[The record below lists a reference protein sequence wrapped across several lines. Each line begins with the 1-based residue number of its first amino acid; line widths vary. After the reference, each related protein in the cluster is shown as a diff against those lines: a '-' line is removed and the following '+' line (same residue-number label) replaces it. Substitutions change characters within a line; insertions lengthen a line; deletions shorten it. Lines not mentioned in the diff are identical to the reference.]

1 MRTFQKRAQTL
12 VKATVQLQSYIGTR
26 VSIIGD
32 FNTTLALIDRS
43 FKQKLNR
50 NAGETGVTSQMDLAH
65 VSKTFHPHTKK
76 KKKIFFSQHFMKH
89 SPRLTTYSRHY
100 GSLNG
105 YRKIEI
111 TPCLLS
117 DHHRLKVDINNR
129 KLTNS

>member
-50 NAGETGVTSQMDLAH
+50 NAGETGVTSQMELAH
-65 VSKTFHPHTKK
+65 VSKAFHPHTKK
-76 KKKIFFSQHFMKH
+76 KNIFFSALHETFSKIDH
-89 SPRLTTYSRHY
+89 ILKT
-100 GSLNG
+100 L
-105 YRKIEI
+105 RKSQQIQE
-111 TPCLLS
+111 
-117 DHHRLKVDINNR
+117 N
-129 KLTNS
+129 